1 MDRIRASDIVGPQLL
16 DVQGSDRPIADE
28 RSGRFMRPRT
38 FSLVLSILALAISS
52 SVSNGSAASIVPA
65 GTLLNLR
72 TTQPIAADSAQPGM
86 TLTGVVDDPIAVNGE
101 VVIPRGAIAM
111 LEVVNVERSS
121 NLKGKDRIT
130 LTVHSIQTGSGTY
143 PVATSQ
149 VELKGHSEGK
159 KAARK
164 VIGGAGI
171 GAALGGIFGGGTGAA
186 IGATTGG
193 TTGAVIAGS
202 GKTHLV
208 VPAETLLQFQL
219 HAAARVEP

>member
-1 MDRIRASDIVGPQLL
+1 
-16 DVQGSDRPIADE
+16 
-28 RSGRFMRPRT
+28 MRPRT

-52 SVSNGSAASIVPA
+52 SVANGSGASIVPA
-65 GTLLNLR
+65 GTVLNVR

-86 TLTGVVDDPIAVNGE
+86 TLTSVVDDPIAVNGE
-101 VVIPRGAIAM
+101 LVIPRGAIAM
-111 LEVVNVERSS
+111 LEVVSVERSS

-130 LTVHSIQTGSGTY
+130 LKVHSIQTESGTY

-208 VPAETLLQFQL
+208 VPAETLLQFRL
-219 HAAARVEP
+219 NAAVRVEP

>member
-1 MDRIRASDIVGPQLL
+1 
-16 DVQGSDRPIADE
+16 
-28 RSGRFMRPRT
+28 MRPRT

-52 SVSNGSAASIVPA
+52 SVANGSGASIVPA
-65 GTLLNLR
+65 GTVLNVR

-86 TLTGVVDDPIAVNGE
+86 TLTGVVDDPIAVNGA

-130 LTVHSIQTGSGTY
+130 LKVHSIQTESGTY

-208 VPAETLLQFQL
+208 VPAETLLQFRL

>member
-1 MDRIRASDIVGPQLL
+1 
-16 DVQGSDRPIADE
+16 
-28 RSGRFMRPRT
+28 MRPRA
-38 FSLVLSILALAISS
+38 FSIVLSILVLAISS
-52 SVSNGSAASIVPA
+52 SVANGSSASIVPE
-65 GTLLNLR
+65 GTVLNVR

-130 LTVHSIQTGSGTY
+130 LKVHSIQTKSGTY

-159 KAARK
+159 KAAGK
-164 VIGGAGI
+164 ILGGAGI
-171 GAALGGIFGGGTGAA
+171 GAAVGGIFGGGTGAA
-186 IGATTGG
+186 IGATAGG
-193 TTGAVIAGS
+193 TTGAVVAGS

-208 VPAETLLQFQL
+208 VPAETRLQFRLQTSV
-219 HAAARVEP
+219 RVEP